1 MNTVLLHKNFSE
13 NSAIALILV
22 FMGMFSLMAVFEL
35 IVQLFL
41 TGIGVWL
48 TIFVTILASGISAVF
63 ISFFPLRALRE
74 AEAAAGKSEAQL
86 NSIIHGLPVLQFVID
101 TSHRVIS
108 WNRVLEQYS
117 GVKEQDVV
125 GTAQQWKGFYSRER
139 PCLADLLVDGAI
151 EKLPEW
157 YEGKIR
163 KSKLVEGGY
172 EAVDFFPE
180 MLKGGTYL
188 FFTATPVRDQQGT
201 LIGAVETLVD
211 ISDLKRAEAEVKTSH
226 ERYLSYFKEAA
237 MRLKTPVEVV
247 SDNLSVLVSEIGE
260 GDVNR
265 DHVVPPLML
274 QIKNLDQIRHN
285 IIHLN
290 KTIVESFGDVPAASK
305 KFLTE

>member
-1 MNTVLLHKNFSE
+1 MRNILLHKNFSE
-13 NSAIALILV
+13 NSAIALLLV
-22 FMGMFSLMAVFEL
+22 FMGMFSLMAIFEL
-35 IVQLFL
+35 LDQAFL
-41 TGIGVWL
+41 AGIGTWPASL
-48 TIFVTILASGISAVF
+48 VTILVACASAVF
-63 ISFFPLRALRE
+63 IAFFPLRALRD
-74 AEAAAGKSEAQL
+74 AENAAGKSEAQL
-86 NSIIHGLPVLQFVID
+86 NSIIHGLPVLQFVISTD
-101 TSHRVIS
+101 HRVIS

-117 GVKEQDVV
+117 GVKEQEVV
-125 GTAQQWKGFYSRER
+125 GTSGHWKAFYPEER

-163 KSKLVEGGY
+163 KSKLVEGAY

-180 MLKGGTYL
+180 MLNGGTYL
-188 FFTATPVRDQQGT
+188 FFTATPVRDQRGN

-211 ISDLKRAEAEVKTSH
+211 ISDLKRAEAEVKASH
-226 ERYLSYFKEAA
+226 ERYLAYIKESA

-247 SDNLSVLVSEIGE
+247 SENLSVIVSDIEGGE
-260 GDVNR
+260 VNM
-265 DHVVPPLML
+265 DHIVPPLVL

-290 KTIVESFGDVPAASK
+290 KTIVDGLGDVPEASK

>member
-1 MNTVLLHKNFSE
+1 MNTILLHKNFSE
-13 NSAIALILV
+13 NPVIALVLV
-22 FMGMFSLMAVFEL
+22 FMGMFSLMAIFEL
-35 IVQLFL
+35 INLVFL
-41 TGIGVWL
+41 SGIGIWKSIL
-48 TIFVTILASGISAVF
+48 VTILAAGISAVF

-74 AEAAAGKSEAQL
+74 AQAAVGKSEAQL

-101 TSHRVIS
+101 TNHRVIS

-125 GTAQQWKGFYSRER
+125 GTSHHWKGFYSKER

-163 KSKLVEGGY
+163 KSKLVEGAY

-188 FFTATPVRDQQGT
+188 FFTATPVRDQRGT

-211 ISDLKRAEAEVKTSH
+211 ISYLKRAEAEVKTSH
-226 ERYLSYFKEAA
+226 ERYLSYIKEAA

-247 SDNLSVLVSEIGE
+247 SENLSVIVGDIEGGE
-260 GDVNR
+260 VNR

-290 KTIVESFGDVPAASK
+290 KTIVEGLGDVPASTK